1 MRKLVFTVLF
11 LIATSASVIAQADKV
26 TLYRQPTMNRT
37 DIVFVYAGDL
47 WKVSRAGGS
56 AVRLTSNI
64 GTETSPIFSPDGN
77 WLAFTGEYD
86 GNVDVY
92 VMPAE
97 GGEPRRITY
106 HPGAD
111 QAIGWTP
118 DGKRVMFLSARGTGL
133 PVPKMYTMPVTGEGL
148 PTELPFPMAGGGAS
162 FSPDGSKLA
171 YMPLAPAFLQWKKYR
186 GGRTTKIW
194 IGNLSDSA
202 VEEVPRQNSNDIA
215 PMWVGNKIYFISDRS
230 GRNFTLYSYDTA
242 SKKVTEAIANT
253 GLDLKSA
260 SAGPDGI
267 VYEQFGTINIYDTS
281 SGKSSRVNITLN
293 GDLAQVRPR
302 YERVAQRIDSV
313 ALSPTGARAVFGARG
328 EIISVPAEKGNA
340 RNLTNTPGVAERDP
354 AWSPDGKWVAY
365 FSDESGEYALHL
377 REQSGMGEVKKIS
390 LGNPSSFFYSPHFSP
405 DSKKIVFTDKRWN
418 VWYLD
423 ISKGTPVKVDA
434 NLYDNPF
441 NVLDPSWSPDSK
453 WIVYTRQLS
462 NRLCAVFL
470 YSLETGKSTQVTD
483 GLSDARSAVFD
494 RNGKYVYFTAST
506 DTGPT
511 TGWLDMSGYPFQ
523 TTRNVYAV
531 VLKKT
536 DSSPLSPESDE
547 EKIADPSAPKTPPGA
562 KPEPVVVTI
571 DLDRIGQRVVSLNL
585 PARDYA
591 WITPG
596 RANTLFIAENIP
608 VSGVAPTPPVQG
620 MAIYRYSGDTRK
632 AEKVLD
638 NVIQFDVSANGEKM
652 LFGQLPGR
660 FTIASTTQPLK
671 PGEGVLNIG
680 DMEVYVD
687 PRAEWKQMYHEA
699 WRIQR
704 DFFYDPGY
712 HGLNLDAAEKR
723 YSPYL
728 DVVASRADLNYLFQ
742 EMLGNLSVGHHN
754 SGGGDSPQPQRY
766 SGGLLGA
773 DYAIE
778 NGRYRFARVYDGEN
792 WNPGLTA
799 PLTQPGV
806 NVQAGEYLLS
816 VNGRDLKATDNIY
829 SYFQETAGKQILIKV
844 GPNPDGSGA
853 RDVTVI
859 PVANEGG
866 LRNLAWIEDNRRKV
880 SELSGG
886 KLGYVYLPNT
896 GGAGYTNFNRYYFAQ
911 IDRQGVVVDER
922 FNGGGS
928 AADYMIGYMTKP
940 LMNYWSTREGNNF
953 TTPVGAIYGPKTLI
967 INEYAG
973 SGGDLLPWLFRENK
987 VGTLVGKRTWGGLV
1001 GIYGYPNLI
1010 DGGQVTAPRVA
1021 FRNLNGELD
1030 IENKGVPPDV
1040 DVDLD
1045 PRLWR
1050 QGHDVQLE
1058 KAVELTMA
1066 QAQKNPVKRPANG
1079 PFPNYQKQ

>member
-202 VEEVPRQNSNDIA
+202 VEEVPRQNSNDIV

-453 WIVYTRQLS
+453 WIVYTRQLP

-620 MAIYRYSGDTRK
+620 MAI
-632 AEKVLD
+632 
-638 NVIQFDVSANGEKM
+638 
-652 LFGQLPGR
+652 
-660 FTIASTTQPLK
+660 
-671 PGEGVLNIG
+671 
-680 DMEVYVD
+680 
-687 PRAEWKQMYHEA
+687 
-699 WRIQR
+699 
-704 DFFYDPGY
+704 
-712 HGLNLDAAEKR
+712 
-723 YSPYL
+723 
-728 DVVASRADLNYLFQ
+728 
-742 EMLGNLSVGHHN
+742 
-754 SGGGDSPQPQRY
+754 
-766 SGGLLGA
+766 
-773 DYAIE
+773 
-778 NGRYRFARVYDGEN
+778 
-792 WNPGLTA
+792 
-799 PLTQPGV
+799 
-806 NVQAGEYLLS
+806 
-816 VNGRDLKATDNIY
+816 
-829 SYFQETAGKQILIKV
+829 
-844 GPNPDGSGA
+844 
-853 RDVTVI
+853 
-859 PVANEGG
+859 
-866 LRNLAWIEDNRRKV
+866 
-880 SELSGG
+880 
-886 KLGYVYLPNT
+886 
-896 GGAGYTNFNRYYFAQ
+896 
-911 IDRQGVVVDER
+911 
-922 FNGGGS
+922 
-928 AADYMIGYMTKP
+928 
-940 LMNYWSTREGNNF
+940 
-953 TTPVGAIYGPKTLI
+953 
-967 INEYAG
+967 
-973 SGGDLLPWLFRENK
+973 
-987 VGTLVGKRTWGGLV
+987 
-1001 GIYGYPNLI
+1001 
-1010 DGGQVTAPRVA
+1010 
-1021 FRNLNGELD
+1021 
-1030 IENKGVPPDV
+1030 
-1040 DVDLD
+1040 
-1045 PRLWR
+1045 
-1050 QGHDVQLE
+1050 
-1058 KAVELTMA
+1058 
-1066 QAQKNPVKRPANG
+1066 
-1079 PFPNYQKQ
+1079 